1 VQLVEKFVEQLVAL
15 EVAAE
20 RLATRRAIPAGMR
33 QDLAGWRSDRSR
45 GAAPNKKSQHNLT
58 QGL

>member
-1 VQLVEKFVEQLVAL
+1 VQLVEQSVAL
-15 EVAAE
+15 EEAAV

-45 GAAPNKKSQHNLT
+45 GAAPNKKSHHNLT

>member
-1 VQLVEKFVEQLVAL
+1 MEQSVAL
-15 EVAAE
+15 EEAAV
-20 RLATRRAIPAGMR
+20 RLATRRAIPAGMW

-45 GAAPNKKSQHNLT
+45 GAAPNKKSHHNLT

>member
-1 VQLVEKFVEQLVAL
+1 MEQSVEL

-33 QDLAGWRSDRSR
+33 QDLTGWRSDRSR
-45 GAAPNKKSQHNLT
+45 DAAPNKKSHHNLT